1 MSSDAGETDRKQRSP
16 KSGSSKPSNT
26 KTGSTKTGAGKAS
39 AARASRS
46 KAKSTKASISKTGVG
61 KSGISK
67 SSKSQDVMPAEEFQV
82 GIFGGGDTSS
92 DWEMGLDGVMD
103 VDGMKLGKVVKSN
116 SHCDYVVQVDD
127 RLEVADPPSG
137 SDYGF
142 GSFVKLMVED
152 EREPVCAVG
161 VVYNTQLFNPSFLNT
176 GPRLSS
182 DPSPIFAP
190 DLQTEIR
197 TLLNVALVGTLELP
211 PPIPADSRA
220 KAYGAQGIPRLVVPV
235 NTCSYAMTED
245 EIYRFHRTRA
255 GDLQLT
261 YYGLLLNN
269 GGPFAQQLICQVLD
283 QVSDMFY
290 GSQKRALEILSR
302 ELSWKITMGAMR

>member
-1 MSSDAGETDRKQRSP
+1 MSAETDETGKKKRTARSGKAKRQSP
-16 KSGSSKPSNT
+16 ELDVGATPFGADHLELDTGGSSAVRDET
-26 KTGSTKTGAGKAS
+26 D
-39 AARASRS
+39 
-46 KAKSTKASISKTGVG
+46 IEIE
-61 KSGISK
+61 GI
-67 SSKSQDVMPAEEFQV
+67 
-82 GIFGGGDTSS
+82 
-92 DWEMGLDGVMD
+92 
-103 VDGMKLGKVVKSN
+103 KLGKVVKSN
-116 SHCDYVVQVDD
+116 GHCDYVVQVDD

-142 GSFVKLMVED
+142 GSFVKLVVED
-152 EREPVCAVG
+152 EWEPTCAVG

-197 TLLNVALVGTLELP
+197 TLLNVALVGTLEIP
-211 PPIPADSRA
+211 PLTGGNTRA
-220 KAYGAQGIPRLVVPV
+220 KAYGIQGIPRLVVPV
-235 NTCSYAMTED
+235 NTTSYAMTED
-245 EIYRFHRTRA
+245 EVYRFHRDRT
-255 GDLQLT
+255 GELQFT

-283 QVSDMFY
+283 EVSDMFY

>member
-1 MSSDAGETDRKQRSP
+1 MSSDAGDISPKKRSP
-16 KSGSSKPSNT
+16 KSGST
-26 KTGSTKTGAGKAS
+26 KTGTSKAS
-39 AARASRS
+39 SAKASRA
-46 KAKSTKASISKTGVG
+46 KAKSTKTGTSK
-61 KSGISK
+61 SEISK
-67 SSKSQDVMPAEEFQV
+67 SSKTQDVTPAEEFQV
-82 GIFGGGDTSS
+82 GIFGGGDASS
-92 DWEMGLDGVMD
+92 DWEMGLDGAMD

-211 PPIPADSRA
+211 PPSPADSRA
-220 KAYGAQGIPRLVVPV
+220 KAYGVQGIPRLVVPV

-245 EIYRFHRTRA
+245 EIYRFHRDRV

>member
-1 MSSDAGETDRKQRSP
+1 MSSDTGETGKKKRSGRSP
-16 KSGSSKPSNT
+16 KGKSKPQADNLQ
-26 KTGSTKTGAGKAS
+26 
-39 AARASRS
+39 
-46 KAKSTKASISKTGVG
+46 IHPFGVEDE
-61 KSGISK
+61 
-67 SSKSQDVMPAEEFQV
+67 DVDREVE
-82 GIFGGGDTSS
+82 I
-92 DWEMGLDGVMD
+92 
-103 VDGMKLGKVVKSN
+103 DGMKLGKVVKSN

-127 RLEVADPPSG
+127 RLEVAEPPSG

-142 GSFVKLMVED
+142 GSFVKLLVED

-211 PPIPADSRA
+211 PPAPADSRA
-220 KAYGAQGIPRLVVPV
+220 KAYGSQGIPSLVVPV

-245 EIYRFHRTRA
+245 EIYRFHRDRA
-255 GDLQLT
+255 GNLQFT

-269 GGPFAQQLICQVLD
+269 GGPFAQQLIRQVLD
-283 QVSDMFY
+283 QVSGMFY

-302 ELSWKITMGAMR
+302 ELSWKIVMGAMR